1 MRRARSRSSA
11 IDVTPLID
19 VLFMLIIFFV
29 LTTAFVR
36 GAIDV
41 ELPRGDASPIDGR
54 PPVVVTV
61 GKDSSLTWEG
71 KPITIV
77 EAAARAR
84 AQSADVLVAGDS
96 DAPYGAVAQVLD
108 ALREAGLSH
117 ASLAFEAAR

>member
-41 ELPRGDASPIDGR
+41 ELPSGSASPIEGK
-54 PPVVVTV
+54 PPIVVTV
-61 GKDSSLTWEG
+61 DKDSSLKWEG
-71 KPITIV
+71 KSITIV
-77 EAAARAR
+77 EVASRAR
-84 AQSADVLVAGDS
+84 AESTDVLVAGDS

-117 ASLAFEAAR
+117 AGLAFEAAR